1 MAGARPRAAPHTRCA
16 QPVAETDDCH
26 ENPLEVPRHLI
37 RMFSFAAD
45 AVVDPFAGAGTTAP
59 VAIETRRNRISVEI
73 EPRYVDVVEQRLAGA
88 NALAAKIASRRN
100 GVKAAARRA

>member
-1 MAGARPRAAPHTRCA
+1 
-16 QPVAETDDCH
+16 VAETDDCH

-59 VAIETRRNRISVEI
+59 VAIETGRNRISVEI
-73 EPRYVDVVEQRLAGA
+73 EPRYVDLVEQHLAGA
-88 NALAAKIASRRN
+88 SALGAKIASRRN